1 MPTHS
6 RNDAD
11 LETSPQS
18 GSYRNGE
25 VNTTYLIW
33 DGQIVDANGD
43 PAEVVMYVSV
53 QCLLVRSHHDF
64 RQPPTMVYP

>member
-1 MPTHS
+1 M
-6 RNDAD
+6 
-11 LETSPQS
+11 
-18 GSYRNGE
+18 
-25 VNTTYLIW
+25 YLIW

-53 QCLLVRSHHDF
+53 QLECLLVRSHHF